1 VLESCYMLPSD
12 KYFRMTLIP
21 ELFTTLSAK
30 LSDVLASAVGM
41 SVSPPTRGR
50 RRSALTRCRASLHT
64 GSPTSG
70 TDSQLSLQ
78 PVHLSGRILPT
89 TWLASSHPC
98 WGSGISAQKSFGTT
112 PRT

>member
-21 ELFTTLSAK
+21 ELFTTLNAK

-64 GSPTSG
+64 G

-98 WGSGISAQKSFGTT
+98 WRSGISAQKSFGTT